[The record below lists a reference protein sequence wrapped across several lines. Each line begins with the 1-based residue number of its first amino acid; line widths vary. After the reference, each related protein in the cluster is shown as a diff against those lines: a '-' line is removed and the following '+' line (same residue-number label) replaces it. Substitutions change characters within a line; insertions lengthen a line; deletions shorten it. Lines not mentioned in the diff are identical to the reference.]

1 MSSGMENMLDMYLFE
16 THSLM
21 EELDELL
28 INAERNENFS
38 EEDINEIFRIMH
50 TIKGSSAMMEFD
62 SLMRI
67 SHKVE
72 DMFFFIRDK
81 GIEGVNQNELFNLM
95 FHSNDFLR
103 AEVSKVEA
111 GEELMGEDE
120 VNEFLHEIEQFLD
133 QMNGV
138 VEIRQ
143 TSNEIHVEPEV
154 ATDHELLS
162 KDYPFGV
169 RVYFE
174 QECKMEN
181 LRAFMLI
188 NSIQE
193 MGVELRFVPEDIEG
207 NPETANVIK
216 ESGFFVCF
224 QSEQELNMALDV
236 IKNSLNVDNYEIFQ
250 YREAASTEDKR
261 DEQMKTQEIHKEI
274 SSKGKGDA
282 ETSNRKQTNS
292 NSKNNNKQNLINVS
306 LSKLDNL
313 LNIVGEIVI
322 TEAMVTSSP
331 NIAGLQLDD
340 FTKSARQ
347 LRKLTNDLQDI
358 VMSIRMV
365 PVSGVFHKMNRIVRD
380 MGQQLNKKVKLTM
393 VGETTEVD
401 KAIVDG
407 IADPIMHLVR
417 NAMDH
422 GIEENENDRLLK
434 GKELEAEITLS
445 AEHIGGEVI
454 IKVMDD
460 GRGIDPEVIL
470 EKAKQKNILTKDESE
485 YSKKEILNLLMHPGF
500 STKEQVTEFSGRG
513 VGMDVV
519 KKNIEEIGGRISLA
533 SEFGKGTSITFNIPL
548 TLAIADGM
556 QMRVGDS
563 IFTIPISNIRQS
575 FKVKGEEIARQ
586 ADGSEMVE
594 RMGKFYP
601 VVRIYDLLSVETQVK
616 DIEEGILIWVES
628 GGKSYCLFVDQ
639 LIGEQQV
646 VVKPLPTYL
655 NRFDAKESG
664 ISGCTILGNGNI
676 SIILDVVSLISYQ
689 QDEV

>member
-81 GIEGVNQNELFNLM
+81 GMDGVNQNELFNLM

-143 TSNEIHVEPEV
+143 TSNEIPGEHEN
-154 ATDHELLS
+154 ATEHELLS
-162 KDYPFGV
+162 KDCPFGV

-174 QECKMEN
+174 QDCKMEN

-193 MGVELRFVPEDIEG
+193 LGVELSFVPEDIEG

-216 ESGFFVCF
+216 ESGFFISF

-236 IKNSLNVDNYEIFQ
+236 IKNSLNVDNYEVFQ
-250 YREAASTEDKR
+250 YRGEVSAQEKH
-261 DEQMKTQEIHKEI
+261 DEKMKAKEVHKEI
-274 SSKGKGDA
+274 SLKGKGSTEA
-282 ETSNRKQTNS
+282 SNRKQVNA

-445 AEHIGGEVI
+445 AEHTGGEVI

-500 STKEQVTEFSGRG
+500 STKEKVTEFSGRG

-575 FKVKGEEIARQ
+575 FKVKREEIARQ

>member
-250 YREAASTEDKR
+250 YREAASTEEKR

-445 AEHIGGEVI
+445 AEHTGGEVI

>member
-445 AEHIGGEVI
+445 AEHTGGEVI

>member
-1 MSSGMENMLDMYLFE
+1 MSGGMDNMLDMYLFE

-72 DMFFFIRDK
+72 DMFFFIREK

-103 AEVSKVEA
+103 AEVGKVES
-111 GEELMGEDE
+111 GEELMQESE
-120 VNEFLHEIEQFLD
+120 VNSFLQEIESFLAQMNDVAEEKDDSILSKEVREDASGSEFLSRE
-133 QMNGV
+133 
-138 VEIRQ
+138 
-143 TSNEIHVEPEV
+143 
-154 ATDHELLS
+154 
-162 KDYPFGV
+162 YPLGV

-181 LRAFMLI
+181 LRAFMLV

-193 MGVELRFVPEDIEG
+193 MGIELKFEPEDIEG
-207 NPETANVIK
+207 NSQTAELIK
-216 ESGFFVCF
+216 EEGFFICF
-224 QSEQELNMALDV
+224 QSEQELNMAIDV
-236 IKNSLNVDNYEIFQ
+236 IKNSLNVDNYEVFH
-250 YREAASTEDKR
+250 
-261 DEQMKTQEIHKEI
+261 HKEERDTDKDGRDREI
-274 SSKGKGDA
+274 QDVHKSVSEKEKSSS
-282 ETSNRKQTNS
+282 TSPSSQKKTNS
-292 NSKNNNKQNLINVS
+292 NVKNNNKQNLINVS

-331 NIAGLQLDD
+331 NIEGLQLDD

-380 MGQQLNKKVKLTM
+380 MGQQLNKRVKLTM
-393 VGETTEVD
+393 VGEATEVD

-422 GIEENENDRLLK
+422 GIEEREEDRIGA
-434 GKELEAEITLS
+434 GKEAEAEITLS
-445 AEHIGGEVI
+445 AEHTGGEVI

-470 EKAKQKNILTKDESE
+470 EKAKQKNILTKEESE

-556 QMRVGDS
+556 QMKVGES
-563 IFTIPISNIRQS
+563 TFTIPIANIRQS
-575 FKVKGEEIARQ
+575 FKVKKEEIARQ

-601 VVRIYDLLSVETQVK
+601 VVRIYDLLSVETEVK

-628 GGKSYCLFVDQ
+628 GGKSYCLFVDH

-655 NRFDAKESG
+655 NRFNAKESG

-676 SIILDVVSLISYQ
+676 SIILDVVGLISDE